1 MFLALLAAAALSPA
15 NAYVGP
21 LAPAG
26 KGMAQCYVPDA
37 VNKTCAS
44 MATYH
49 LNADGSFT
57 NKAMV
62 LISKSPP
69 AILEMNTSVQIKNG
83 AVCGQIREENIT
95 SARLTVNGTDV
106 PADQSAPVLAR
117 IASGMASVVGHEI
130 CTAYVQSGG
139 QLVAKATMDGVPKPD
154 QDQAMSWVSPADG
167 YRIAP

>member
-26 KGMAQCYVPDA
+26 KGMAQCYAPDA
-37 VNKTCAS
+37 VAKTCSS

-57 NKAMV
+57 NKATV

-69 AILEMNTSVQIKNG
+69 AILEMNTNVEIRNG
-83 AVCGQIREENIT
+83 AVCGTIREENI
-95 SARLTVNGTDV
+95 SGARLTVNGTDV
-106 PADQSAPVLAR
+106 PADQAQPVLAR

-130 CTAYVQSGG
+130 CTAYIPSGG
-139 QLVAKATMDGVPKPD
+139 NLVAKGTLDGVPKPD
-154 QDQAMSWVSPADG
+154 QDQVMQWVSASDG
-167 YRIAP
+167 YRVAP

>member
-1 MFLALLAAAALSPA
+1 MFLALLAATALSPA

-26 KGMAQCYVPDA
+26 KGMTQCYAPDVA
-37 VNKTCAS
+37 AKTCAS

-49 LNADGSFT
+49 LNADGAFT

-69 AILEMNTSVQIKNG
+69 AILEMNTNVQIKNG
-83 AVCGQIREENIT
+83 AVCGTIRAENIT
-95 SARLTVNGTDV
+95 AARLTVNGADV
-106 PADQSAPVLAR
+106 PADQARPVLAQ
-117 IASGMASVVGHEI
+117 IASGMKAVVGHEI

-139 QLVAKATMDGVPKPD
+139 NLVAKATMDGVPKPD
-154 QDQAMSWVSPADG
+154 QDQIMLWVSPADG
-167 YRIAP
+167 YSIAP

>member
-1 MFLALLAAAALSPA
+1 MFLALLAATALSPA

-26 KGMAQCYVPDA
+26 KGMAQCYVPNVA
-37 VNKTCAS
+37 TKTCGS

-49 LNADGSFT
+49 QNADGTFT

-69 AILEMNTSVQIKNG
+69 AILEMNTNVQVKNG
-83 AVCGQIREENIT
+83 AVCGKILEQNIT

-106 PADQSAPVLAR
+106 PADQSAPVLAQV
-117 IASGMASVVGHEI
+117 ASGMTAVVGHEI
-130 CTAYVQSGG
+130 CTSYVQSGG

-154 QDQAMSWVSPADG
+154 QDQVMLWVSPADG
-167 YRIAP
+167 YSIAP

>member
-1 MFLALLAAAALSPA
+1 MFLVLLAAAALSPA

-26 KGMAQCYVPDA
+26 KGMAQCYVPNVVA
-37 VNKTCAS
+37 KTCAS

-49 LNADGSFT
+49 LNADGTFT

-69 AILEMNTSVQIKNG
+69 AILEMNTNVQVKNG
-83 AVCGQIREENIT
+83 AVCGKIREDNIT
-95 SARLTVNGTDV
+95 SARLTVNGAEV
-106 PADQSAPVLAR
+106 PAEQSGPVLAR
-117 IASGMASVVGHEI
+117 IASGMAPVIGHEI

-139 QLVAKATMDGVPKPD
+139 QLVAKATMDGQPKPD
-154 QDQAMSWVSPADG
+154 QDQVMTWVSPSDG
-167 YRIAP
+167 YSIAP